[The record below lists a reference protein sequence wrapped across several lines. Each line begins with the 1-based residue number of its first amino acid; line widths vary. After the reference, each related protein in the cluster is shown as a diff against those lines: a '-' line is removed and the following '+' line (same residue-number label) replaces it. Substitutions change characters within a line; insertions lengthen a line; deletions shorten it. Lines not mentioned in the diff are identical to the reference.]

1 MQTKSSSLKYK
12 GVIKKLFRDCPKPN
26 GWFGCFFSV
35 DSLLYDIRLMGVTP
49 IYVVEGM
56 ALEVV
61 VTKQTSESGTT
72 EYKLEYADILV
83 RNYSEAMAY
92 LNRSLGLPRPLVQKL
107 YQKYKSNVLDEIV
120 KNPSCLISFG
130 MSSDES
136 EAICLMIRDSRVD
149 AELRSMFPGLANSV
163 YARIMRYYEYSHVI
177 SRIYDNP
184 YELYVECSIPFA
196 KVDAFAI
203 SHGTALTDDNRIHAV
218 LYYEYHEMNKNGNTY
233 LSLSDDIVCGTLITS
248 TMQFINQPTLT
259 VDRVMKC
266 INTSPYFCIFSY
278 GGNYL
283 LYTKKVFDSED
294 NFVKIMADM
303 LDSDSLLC
311 KIEPNKKKLL
321 ALIDAAITEY
331 ETIYNV
337 SLDALQKQGV
347 VYALMNRVSII
358 TGGPGSGKTSVVA
371 CIVYCW
377 NFLHRNQRSID
388 SEFVQLTA
396 PTGRAVKRLSEVVS
410 TLKSHIMKKCHCA
423 TIDSRICTGIEYV
436 PTLMIVDESSM
447 MSLRHASGIAKFSRK
462 CQLVFVG
469 DANQLGSIDVGCV
482 FADICSLDF
491 IPKTMLTHCYRANS
505 QLIISNANSVLQG
518 LPFKNCRVDGTSF
531 VYYPEIADDMNY
543 VNHLVTLYLDYLQ
556 QGIDFHEITVLSPMR
571 RGLVGVSN
579 LNLVLQEKLNPKY
592 EPASGSP
599 QDKQLQDDLKDENW
613 ITTRGFEIPNT
624 YCAGF
629 NKTYTRL
636 RIGDK
641 VMQTT
646 NRSDATYKMKSGDGG
661 GDGIF
666 NGDCAIIT
674 GFRQKQVTSRR
685 IEQYIMIETDDD
697 RVYEIKNVYFDELTL
712 AYAMTIHKAQGSEW
726 DVVILSVPAS
736 VYGMNQS
743 FSFANR
749 NLLFT
754 GLTRAKKSETII
766 GSLYSI
772 DRCISTL
779 PYKRNSILPNRLTD
793 ATI

>member
-83 RNYSEAMAY
+83 RTYSEAVAY

-107 YQKYKSNVLDEIV
+107 YQKYKSNVLGEIV

-130 MSSDES
+130 MSPDES
-136 EAICLMIRDSRVD
+136 EAICFMIRDSRVD

-163 YARIMRYYEYSHVI
+163 YARIMRHYAYTHVI

-218 LYYEYHEMNKNGNTY
+218 LYYEYHEMNKNGN
-233 LSLSDDIVCGTLITS
+233 I
-248 TMQFINQPTLT
+248 
-259 VDRVMKC
+259 
-266 INTSPYFCIFSY
+266 
-278 GGNYL
+278 
-283 LYTKKVFDSED
+283 
-294 NFVKIMADM
+294 
-303 LDSDSLLC
+303 
-311 KIEPNKKKLL
+311 
-321 ALIDAAITEY
+321 
-331 ETIYNV
+331 
-337 SLDALQKQGV
+337 
-347 VYALMNRVSII
+347 
-358 TGGPGSGKTSVVA
+358 
-371 CIVYCW
+371 
-377 NFLHRNQRSID
+377 
-388 SEFVQLTA
+388 
-396 PTGRAVKRLSEVVS
+396 
-410 TLKSHIMKKCHCA
+410 
-423 TIDSRICTGIEYV
+423 
-436 PTLMIVDESSM
+436 
-447 MSLRHASGIAKFSRK
+447 
-462 CQLVFVG
+462 FVG

-531 VYYPEIADDMNY
+531 VYYPEVVDDMNY

-579 LNLVLQEKLNPKY
+579 LNLVLQGKLNPKY
-592 EPASGSP
+592 EPVSGSP
-599 QDKQLQDDLKDENW
+599 QNKQLQDDLKDENW

-685 IEQYIMIETDDD
+685 TEQYIMIETDDD

-736 VYGMNQS
+736 VCGMNQS